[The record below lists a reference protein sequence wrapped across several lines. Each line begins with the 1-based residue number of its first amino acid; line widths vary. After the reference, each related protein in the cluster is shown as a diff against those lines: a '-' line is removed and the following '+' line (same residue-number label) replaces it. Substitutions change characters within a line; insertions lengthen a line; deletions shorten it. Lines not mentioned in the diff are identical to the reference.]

1 MLLTFV
7 GYAKN
12 KSQNNEIYVGYTS
25 SQVQLKQRM

>member
-12 KSQNNEIYVGYTS
+12 KSQNNEIYVGYI
-25 SQVQLKQRM
+25 LLHKYN